1 MEQRAQGEYRAFG
14 QLGHRRDDRRARLYR
29 AARRSRSAKLSR
41 HRDLA
46 GPQPDRGTQ
55 RRLRPVALRRQ
66 RRAAPD
72 SGQGCFDRRS
82 RSMTA
87 HPPLRTPMRLRA
99 PRGFTLIELMVG
111 ITLGLI
117 VLAVVTLAFVNVSS
131 NRRDMERTGRQI
143 ENGRFAAQ
151 LLADDIV
158 NAGYFGEFDPR
169 VVGPPT
175 AKPDPCSTS
184 VADMKSMALMHV
196 QGYAAG
202 AAMPSCIS
210 DVRTGTAVVAI
221 RRIATCIAGD
231 TNCDTAATDQ
241 IYFQSA
247 LCNAELA
254 NVPLSTTYL

>member
-72 SGQGCFDRRS
+72 SRQGCFDRRS

-99 PRGFTLIELMVG
+99 PRGFTLIGLMVG

-117 VLAVVTLAFVNVSS
+117 VLAV
-131 NRRDMERTGRQI
+131 RRTG
-143 ENGRFAAQ
+143 
-151 LLADDIV
+151 
-158 NAGYFGEFDPR
+158 
-169 VVGPPT
+169 
-175 AKPDPCSTS
+175 
-184 VADMKSMALMHV
+184 
-196 QGYAAG
+196 
-202 AAMPSCIS
+202 
-210 DVRTGTAVVAI
+210 
-221 RRIATCIAGD
+221 TCIAGD
-231 TNCDTAATDQ
+231 TNCDAAATGQ
-241 IYFQSA
+241 IYLQST
-247 LCNAELA
+247 LCNDELA
-254 NVPLSTTYL
+254 NPAISAHYIVAAKPASGPSAFPLHKHDCATLASLRSYVMHIYFIANNNNTGDGVPTLKR